1 VIARLSLDE
10 FKKIN
15 NVNTPQLSP
24 AGEQLLQTLAEL
36 LQDNLITR
44 VDFET
49 RKKEIYVQYVH

>member
-44 VDFET
+44 ADFET

>member
-15 NVNTPQLSP
+15 NVITPQLSP